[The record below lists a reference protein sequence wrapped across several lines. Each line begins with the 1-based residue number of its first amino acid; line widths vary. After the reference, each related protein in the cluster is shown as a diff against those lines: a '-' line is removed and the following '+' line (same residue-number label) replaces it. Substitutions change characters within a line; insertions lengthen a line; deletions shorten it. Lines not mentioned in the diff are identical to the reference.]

1 MGGIL
6 LRKTV
11 CGLDI
16 NYICKGEGETVLV
29 LHGWGSNVGVHS
41 AMIDLLAQKYRVIAP
56 DMPGFGESEEPN
68 EPWCVDDYVDFILEF
83 LKDFNVS
90 KINLLGH
97 SFGGRVI
104 IKLCARELPFSVEK
118 VILVDAAGVKPETSP
133 EQKLKQAVYH
143 KTKWI
148 FSTSLVKKLFPNLL
162 DDLRKK
168 SGSADYNAASDT
180 MKKTLVNVVNEDL
193 CALMPS
199 VKCPTLLV
207 WGRLDTATPLSDGQ
221 TMEKLMPESALVIL
235 ENAGHFSFLDQSAQF
250 LRILASFMNI

>member
-1 MGGIL
+1 M
-6 LRKTV
+6 RKTV

-29 LHGWGSNVGVHS
+29 LHGWGSNITVHKD
-41 AMIDLLAQKYRVIAP
+41 MIDLLSQKYRVIAP
-56 DMPGFGESEEPN
+56 DMPGFGESEEPD
-68 EPWCVDDYVDFILEF
+68 EPWCVDDYVDFIIEF
-83 LKDFNVS
+83 LRGFDVS
-90 KINLLGH
+90 KVTLLGH

-104 IKLCARELPFSVEK
+104 IKLCARETDFSVEK

-133 EQKLKQAVYH
+133 EQKFKQAVYH
-143 KTKWI
+143 KTKWF
-148 FSTSLVKKLFPNLL
+148 FSSALVKKLCPDLL
-162 DDLRKK
+162 DNLRKK
-168 SGSADYNAASDT
+168 NGSADYNAASDT

-193 CALMPS
+193 CDLMPS
-199 VKCPTLLV
+199 VKCPTLLI